1 MQSRIYNTKAV
12 IEAGLI
18 SALIVIIMLLN
29 VYVPIFS
36 TFGTFILPVPV
47 TVLYIRHNYKVTL
60 GAVIVSAILIAML
73 YNPLS
78 ALTASILF
86 GATGITLG
94 YCIKNDKEVGTTI
107 LFLAITSAV
116 AVSINFIIY
125 ANLIDKTGII
135 GFIDRNLKI
144 MHESIE
150 MSKDLYGK
158 MGITT
163 EQFAP
168 IEKSFEVFTPNF
180 ILRLM
185 PAMLVMMSFTSAY
198 LNYIVTKA
206 ILKKLR
212 YSMKEVKPFNQL
224 YINTRIGTLVVVCLI
239 VGLLLNKNK
248 ISLGE
253 YITNSSQ
260 VILQLIVLL
269 DGLAL
274 AAYYLKNKFNMS
286 KIVIALIL
294 IFTANSQL
302 AMVYLYA
309 GFADMVFDFRK
320 LDPYRRKPIKE

>member
-1 MQSRIYNTKAV
+1 MQNRIYNTRAV

-36 TFGTFILPVPV
+36 TLGTFILPVPI
-47 TVLYIRHNYKVTL
+47 TILYIRHNYKVTL
-60 GAVIVSAILIAML
+60 GAVVVSAILIAMF

-94 YCIKNDKEVGTTI
+94 YCIKHDKEVSTTI
-107 LFLAITSAV
+107 LFLAVASGI

-125 ANLIDKTGII
+125 ANLIDKTGIVGLI
-135 GFIDRNLKI
+135 NTNLKV

-150 MSKDLYGK
+150 MSKELYGK
-158 MGITT
+158 MGVTN

-168 IEKSFEVFTPNF
+168 IEKSFEVFTTNF
-180 ILRLM
+180 ILRLI
-185 PAMLVMMSFTSAY
+185 PAMLLMVSFTSAY
-198 LNYIVTKA
+198 LNYIITKS

-212 YSMKEVKPFNQL
+212 YSMKEVKPFNEL
-224 YINTRIGTLVVVCLI
+224 YINTRIGTLIVLFLI
-239 VGLLLNKNK
+239 VGLILNKSK
-248 ISLGE
+248 ISAGE
-253 YITNSSQ
+253 YITNSSL
-260 VILQLIVLL
+260 VILQLTVLL

-286 KIVIALIL
+286 KAVTVLIL
-294 IFTANSQL
+294 IFTATSQFS
-302 AMVYLYA
+302 MIYLYA
-309 GFADMVFDFRK
+309 GFADMLFDFRK